1 MRRYLS
7 WSTAGLVS
15 VALAAAVVSGCG
27 SSSSSKSSASGG
39 GSTGSSSTASGT
51 GTGSGTGK
59 LSSPVTF
66 AGFEG
71 PVAQGGPD
79 FMNGMK
85 LAVAQ
90 LNAQGGIGGQP
101 VKLIIQN
108 TGGTPQGAVA
118 AYRSAVQ
125 NPSVMG
131 SFIGAAGALAIKAVS
146 DAGKLPAIA
155 ASGNNSVQEPVAK
168 YMFSNS
174 FGPEYVTSAISY
186 GMDKLGAKKFAVI
199 HYDTDFSSQVEQ
211 AVKTKCKQ
219 AGCTITDVE
228 SASPTASVD
237 QLTPQL
243 TKMKSSNPD
252 AYYLEGLNP
261 NVFKAARELGLFS
274 KPVLSENWLAT
285 PALVAAAGPAVQ
297 GVVAGLHKCRLSD
310 LNQLQSTDPLKKW
323 CTDYIAAFKKQFP
336 SLPFQLY
343 SIYGHDAVMTY
354 AAAINKLLAAKQDVT
369 RDNIVSQMEKF
380 NGDLMTSHG
389 KITSSP
395 TNHRLTG
402 TWNEAYIDQT
412 FAING
417 SNVTYKLA
425 PKADP
430 TGSNP

>member
-1 MRRYLS
+1 MRRFMS
-7 WSTAGLVS
+7 RSS
-15 VALAAAVVSGCG
+15 AAVVSVMLMALVVSACG
-27 SSSSSKSSASGG
+27 SSN
-39 GSTGSSSTASGT
+39 SSSTSSGT
-51 GTGSGTGK
+51 SSGSGSGK

-79 FMNGMK
+79 FMNGMR

-90 LNAQGGIGGQP
+90 LNAKGGIGGQP
-101 VKLIIQN
+101 VKLVVQK
-108 TGGTPQGAVA
+108 TGGTPQGAVS
-118 AYRSAVQ
+118 AYRSAAQ
-125 NPSVMG
+125 NKDVMG

-146 DAGKLPAIA
+146 NAGKLPAIA

-174 FGPEYVTSAISY
+174 FGPEYATSAIQY
-186 GMDKLGAKKFAVI
+186 GFDKLGAKSFAVI
-199 HYDTDFSSQVEQ
+199 HYDTDFSSQIED
-211 AVKTKCKQ
+211 AVKKKC
-219 AGCTITDVE
+219 ADIGCKITDIE
-228 SASPTASVD
+228 SSSPTASVD

-261 NVFKAARELGLFS
+261 NVFKAARQLGLFS

-310 LNQLQSTDPLKKW
+310 LNQLQASDPLKKW
-323 CTDYIAAFKKQFP
+323 CQDYIAAFKKQFP
-336 SLPFQLY
+336 TLPFQLY

-369 RDNIVSQMEKF
+369 RDNVVSQMEKF
-380 NGDLMTSHG
+380 NGDLATSHG

-402 TWNEAYIDQT
+402 TWNQAYMDQT
-412 FAING
+412 FDVKG
-417 SNVTYKLA
+417 QDVTYKLA